1 MLTAGS
7 FGALTNTSGSYR
19 LIGQILRSP
28 RAVTTRGLVRTMSTS
43 GNQLAPITGVCP
55 KIENNCSQNGGRLY
69 FSPAGSEL
77 SCTCGMVR
85 HVSKQ
90 LMETGSYYQEL
101 KDKVQ
106 ASTPWTA
113 AYQTGSTATSP
124 VSGSRPSPVCLRPSR
139 QLKYNLLSS
148 LNLFWICFLLYPNLV
163 ESLKER

>member
-1 MLTAGS
+1 MLPAGS
-7 FGALTNTSGSYR
+7 FGALTNTSGPYR
-19 LIGQILRSP
+19 LIGQILRSL

-43 GNQLAPITGVCP
+43 RKQLAPITGVCP
-55 KIENNCSQNGGRLY
+55 KSENNCSQNGGRLY

-124 VSGSRPSPVCLRPSR
+124 VCLRLSR